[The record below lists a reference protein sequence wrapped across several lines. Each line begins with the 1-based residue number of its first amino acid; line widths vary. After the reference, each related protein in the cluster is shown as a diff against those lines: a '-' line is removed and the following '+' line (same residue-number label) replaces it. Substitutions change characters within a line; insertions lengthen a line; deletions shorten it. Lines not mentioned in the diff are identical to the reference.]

1 MGTRVALSP
10 LATPPGHKL
19 LFTSRPGGHG
29 GCSSQ
34 SGHCL
39 GGDSSGSRERG
50 KSRTQDWEG
59 KVIGGRGV
67 ATLAMAGGLCLSPVG
82 ESPTSLCPGGRVGQA
97 GWLGGPHFPLFLLFC
112 ASSWH
117 APIPIRQALFPGRQ
131 ALDRG
136 PSPLRGTATAP
147 AGDNL

>member
-97 GWLGGPHFPLFLLFC
+97 GWLGGTTFSTVSSVLCKLLACPHSHPPGTV
-112 ASSWH
+112 SWEAGTGQRAIA
-117 APIPIRQALFPGRQ
+117 APG
-131 ALDRG
+131 DSH
-136 PSPLRGTATAP
+136 SPRW
-147 AGDNL
+147 